1 MKKLISLLIPVIVIP
16 LGLQAQNDTI
26 KSTYIFN
33 LTGVVNTVNGSNK
46 TIITSNASN
55 TIKWRKFES
64 GTNTDY
70 QLISDNGKNA
80 VNDFTIRIQPRIVQP
95 SFSVFSFAQLSSLES
110 KKITHR
116 FEGGIGGGKN
126 LFKTKYL
133 ESTISYGILYF
144 DNSYQDLTVRKG
156 FRHSPRFQAFGKADQ
171 YKIGYF
177 YEIYYQPTTKDMS
190 DYILRSKASVGFDLN
205 KKVTINL
212 VYVTWYETYFITGSM
227 NDIKTFTFGTTYK
240 ID

>member
-1 MKKLISLLIPVIVIP
+1 MKKVISFLIPIILIP
-16 LGLQAQNDTI
+16 LGLEAQGDTI
-26 KSTYIFN
+26 KSTYVFN
-33 LTGVVNTVNGSNK
+33 LTGVVNSVNGSNK

-55 TIKWRKFES
+55 TIRWKNFES

-95 SFSVFSFAQLSSLES
+95 KSSIFSFAQLSSLES

-116 FEGGIGGGKN
+116 FEGGVGGGKT

-133 ESTISYGILYF
+133 ESTVSYGVLYF
-144 DNSYQDLTVRKG
+144 DNAYQDLTMRKG
-156 FRHSPRFQAFGKADQ
+156 FRHSPRFQIFGKADQ
-171 YKIGYF
+171 YKVAYS
-177 YEIYYQPTTKDMS
+177 YEIYYQPSTRDLS
-190 DYILRSKASVGFDLN
+190 DYILRSKASIGFDLN
-205 KKVTINL
+205 KKVTINMS
-212 VYVTWYETYFITGSM
+212 YVTWYETYFITGSM
-227 NDIKTFTFGTTYK
+227 NDIKTFSFGTSYK

>member
-16 LGLQAQNDTI
+16 LGLEAQNDTI

-144 DNSYQDLTVRKG
+144 DNSYQDLTARKG